1 MTIPQLATA
10 PAGLNV
16 ARYRRLLAKFAPK
29 IIETAA
35 ENEAALEIAVGLMRK
50 GDENR
55 SPEEDALLN
64 LLILLIE
71 QFEARAYPVPQGMP
85 SFMIQ

>member
-1 MTIPQLATA
+1 MTISQPAVA

-29 IIETAA
+29 IIETEP
-35 ENEAALEIAVGLMRK
+35 ENEAALEIAVQLMRK

-55 SPEEDALLN
+55 SPEEDAILN

-71 QFEARAYPVPQGMP
+71 QFETGAYAIPEG
-85 SFMIQ
+85 SLNLAIQ